1 MNNQRFD
8 REKLHLNI
16 ARIKKGGKLFE
27 IDIDPNLAFSYKEG
41 KDVEMHDIL
50 KAPHIFSDLRKG
62 MLASEHEMKKLFGTD
77 DTLEVAKFIID
88 HGELPMTAEY
98 KEKMRELKKK
108 QIIAL
113 IHKNAVDAQ
122 THIPHPVDRIERAMA
137 EAKVKI
143 DEFKSVQA
151 QLQDVIKQLRAI
163 LPIKFEVKE
172 IAVKIPPAYAAKSYG
187 VVTQFGKII
196 KDEWEEDG
204 SWVLVVEMPAGLE
217 TDFYEK
223 INALCHGEVESK
235 VTGIR

>member
-16 ARIKKGGKLFE
+16 ARIKRGRKVFE

-41 KDVEMHDIL
+41 KDVEIHDIL

-62 MLASEHEMKKLFGTD
+62 ELASEHEMKSLFGTS
-77 DTLEVAKFIID
+77 DTNEVAKFIID
-88 HGELPMTAEY
+88 HGELPMTSEY

-108 QIIAL
+108 QIVEL

-122 THIPHPVDRIERAMA
+122 THIPHPVERIERALV

-151 QLQDVIKQLRAI
+151 QLQDVVKQLRVI

-172 IAVKIPPAYAAKSYG
+172 IAVKIPAAYAAKSYG
-187 VVTQFGKII
+187 IVAHFGKII
-196 KDEWEEDG
+196 KDEWESDG
-204 SWVLVVEMPAGLE
+204 SWIVVVEMPAGLE
-217 TDFYEK
+217 VDFYEK
-223 INALCHGEVESK
+223 LNALCHGQVESK
-235 VTGIR
+235 VVKVK